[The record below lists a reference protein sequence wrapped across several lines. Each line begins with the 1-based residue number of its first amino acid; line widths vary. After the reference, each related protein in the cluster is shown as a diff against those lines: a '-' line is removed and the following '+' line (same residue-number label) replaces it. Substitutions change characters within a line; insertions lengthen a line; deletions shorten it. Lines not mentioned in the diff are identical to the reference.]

1 MLLTISLQ
9 ILTGGSKNMN
19 SANTENRKLLQ
30 WVEEMARMCKPDSV
44 HWCDGSKE
52 EYDRI
57 MAGAVGSGSATPLKK
72 RPNSFL
78 FRSQP
83 SDVARVEDRTYIS
96 YHDREEAGPTNNWVE
111 TDELKATMRGL
122 YDGCMKGRTM
132 FVIPFSM
139 GPVASPIAKIGIE
152 ITDSP
157 YVVCNMHIMTRVG
170 TKVIEKLGT
179 DGEFIP
185 CLHSVGAPLAPG
197 EKDVPWPCAPMEKK
211 YISHF
216 PDENLIWSYGSGYGG
231 NALLGKKC
239 LALRIAS
246 AMARREGWMA
256 EHMLIL
262 RLTNPE
268 GRQYHIAAAFPSA
281 SGKTNLAMIYPTI
294 PGWKA
299 ECIGDD
305 ISWMKIGPD
314 GRLYAI
320 NPEAGFFG
328 VAPGTSYSSNPAA
341 MDSIKENCIFTNC
354 GLTDDGDVWWEGMT
368 TEPPAHTIDWRGQDW
383 TPDSKEPTANANARF
398 TAPAGQCPIIS
409 PDWEKP
415 EGVPIDIFI
424 FGGRRASVIPLIHE
438 AFNWEHGVFM
448 GATASSETTAANI
461 GAIGNVRR
469 DPFAMKP
476 FCGYHMGDYFAHW
489 LAMGK
494 RLGDKAPRIF
504 YTNWFRKTEDGRWL
518 WPGFGENSRVLK
530 WMCERVDGKAG
541 AQKTAIGYMPR
552 VEDLDLTGLD
562 VPVDDIRELLR
573 VDATGWKEEAKDMQE
588 HFSQFGDRLPAALA
602 TQLKELLERLG
613 S

>member
-1 MLLTISLQ
+1 MLLTIALQ

-19 SANTENRKLLQ
+19 SAKTENKKLLK
-30 WVEEMARMCKPDSV
+30 WVDEMARMCKPDSV
-44 HWCDGSKE
+44 SWCDGSRE
-52 EYDRI
+52 EYDRH
-57 MAGAVGSGSATPLKK
+57 MADMVESGSATSLKK

-78 FRSQP
+78 FRSDP

-96 YHDREEAGPTNNWVE
+96 TRDREEAGPTNNWVE
-111 TDELKATMRGL
+111 TDELKGIMRGL

-132 FVIPFSM
+132 HVIPFSM
-139 GPVASPIAKIGIE
+139 GPIGSPIAKIGIQ

-170 TKVIEKLGT
+170 TKVIEQLGP

-185 CLHSVGAPLAPG
+185 CLHSVGAPLDPG
-197 EKDVPWPCAPMEKK
+197 EKDVTWPCAPMDKK

-216 PDENLIWSYGSGYGG
+216 PEENLIWSFGSGYGG

-281 SGKTNLAMIYPTI
+281 SGKTNLAMIFPTI

-305 ISWMKIGPD
+305 ISWMKIRPD
-314 GRLYAI
+314 GRLHAI
-320 NPEAGFFG
+320 NPESGFFG

-341 MDSIKENCIFTNC
+341 MDTIKENCIFTNC

-368 TEPPAHTIDWRGQDW
+368 KDPPGHTIDWRGQDW
-383 TPDSKEPTANANARF
+383 TPDSQEPAAHANARF
-398 TAPAGQCPIIS
+398 TAPAHQCPIIS

-424 FGGRRASVIPLIHE
+424 FGGRRASVVPLVCE

-476 FCGYHMGDYFAHW
+476 FCSYHMGDYFAHW

-494 RLGDKAPRIF
+494 RLGDKTPRIF

-541 AQKTAIGYMPR
+541 AQKTAIGYMPA
-552 VEDLDLTGLD
+552 VGDLDLAGLD
-562 VPVDDIRELLR
+562 VPAEDMKELLR
-573 VDATGWKEEAKDMQE
+573 VDVAGWKEEAKDMQE
-588 HFSQFGDRLPAALA
+588 HFSQFGDRLPEALA
-602 TQLKELLERLG
+602 RQLKELIERLG

>member
-1 MLLTISLQ
+1 
-9 ILTGGSKNMN
+9 MN
-19 SANTENRKLLQ
+19 SAKTENKKLLE
-30 WVEEMARMCKPDSV
+30 WVDEMARMCKPDSV
-44 HWCDGSKE
+44 SWCDGSRE
-52 EYDRI
+52 EYDRH
-57 MAGAVGSGSATPLKK
+57 MAGMVESGSATSLKK

-78 FRSQP
+78 FRSDP

-96 YHDREEAGPTNNWVE
+96 TRNREEAGPTNNWVE
-111 TDELKATMRGL
+111 TDELKGIMRGL

-132 FVIPFSM
+132 YVIPFSM
-139 GPVASPIAKIGIE
+139 GPIGSPIAKIGIQ

-170 TKVIEKLGT
+170 TKVIEQLGP

-185 CLHSVGAPLAPG
+185 CLHSVGAPLDPG
-197 EKDVPWPCAPMEKK
+197 EKDVTWPCAPMDKK

-216 PDENLIWSYGSGYGG
+216 PEENLIWSFGSGYGG

-281 SGKTNLAMIYPTI
+281 SGKTNLAMIFPTI

-305 ISWMKIGPD
+305 ISWMKIRPD
-314 GRLYAI
+314 GRLHAI
-320 NPEAGFFG
+320 NPESGFFG

-341 MDSIKENCIFTNC
+341 MDTIKENCIFTNC

-368 TEPPAHTIDWRGQDW
+368 KNPPGHTIDWRGQDW
-383 TPDSKEPTANANARF
+383 TPDSQEPAAHANARF
-398 TAPAGQCPIIS
+398 TAPAHQCPIIS

-424 FGGRRASVIPLIHE
+424 FGGRRAAVVPLVCE

-476 FCGYHMGDYFAHW
+476 FCSYHMGDYFAHW

-494 RLGDKAPRIF
+494 RLGDKTPRIF

-541 AQKTAIGYMPR
+541 AQKTAIGYMPA
-552 VEDLDLTGLD
+552 VGDLDLTGLD
-562 VPVDDIRELLR
+562 VPAEDMKELLR
-573 VDATGWKEEAKDMQE
+573 VDVAGWKKEAKDMQE
-588 HFSQFGDRLPAALA
+588 HFSQFGDRLPEALA
-602 TQLKELLERLG
+602 KQLKELIERLG